1 MIELFYIFAGIAF
14 LMLVPGYC
22 FTLAVFPLKKEI
34 PALER
39 FAFALFF
46 SIIIPSLVLAF
57 AYSFFNFAASFLA
70 VGIIAFAVVLASM
83 LVYFARSRGFDSK
96 EKAFF
101 F

>member
-1 MIELFYIFAGIAF
+1 MIELFYNFAGIAF

-22 FTLAVFPLKKEI
+22 FTLAAFPLKKELS
-34 PALER
+34 ALER

-70 VGIIAFAVVLASM
+70 VGIVSLAVIIASM
-83 LVYFARSRGFDSK
+83 IVYFSRSRAFGIK

-101 F
+101 